1 MVNIRTMGEDTTVQL
16 KKTTRERLAK
26 LGTVS
31 STYDSVINELIDHAE
46 NCDLKETRVEIEG

>member
-1 MVNIRTMGEDTTVQL
+1 MIESTTIQL

-31 STYDSVINELIDHAE
+31 STYDSVINQIITHYESCNFKEKE
-46 NCDLKETRVEIEG
+46 N